1 MKENKNKLTNIIGI
15 YVDDMI
21 ITGIENETNKI
32 IKKIKENFEISNSW
46 DLNYIL
52 GIEIENKNN
61 IYYVSQMNYINN
73 ILERFNIYNKEVQ
86 NTMHWW

>member
-32 IKKIKENFEISNSW
+32 IKKIKENFEISNS
-46 DLNYIL
+46 
-52 GIEIENKNN
+52 
-61 IYYVSQMNYINN
+61 
-73 ILERFNIYNKEVQ
+73 
-86 NTMHWW
+86 